1 MDFNDRVKWG
11 GAVTLTQAVD
21 YDGSMKNWFS
31 SIALV
36 WATTGVCAQPPVQNS
51 NLNAVLFYQLLLGEL
66 NVRAGEPGSGFA
78 IILDAARKT
87 KDEALF
93 QRATEL
99 ALQSRSGDAA
109 LQAARS
115 WKSSLPESQEANRYI
130 LQILLA
136 LNRVEEAGQALR
148 ASIFSL
154 PLQEQS
160 AAIGSIPRVFS
171 RVQDKNFAAKVVE
184 QALSAAIQN
193 PETAATAWTTIGRM
207 KREAGEIQPAAEA
220 ARAGHA
226 ANGKAPGPIMLALS
240 LLNVVPSEVQPM
252 ITRYM
257 AGDALPDLRLGY
269 ARSLID
275 LNEMQLAL
283 VQLNLLSKQNPDFAP
298 GWLFLGLLQTDLSQF
313 AAAELSLQRFIKLNA
328 STDTTN
334 AANGPSGTSGTDAS
348 GGLSEAYFALSQIAQ
363 KQGQLAQADQWLARI
378 SPDSD
383 PLKIA
388 SRRAALLA
396 QQGRKAE
403 GLNLLE
409 QVKVSNPQAA
419 KQKALAISQWLR
431 DDKQFNAAL
440 TTIEEALTKF
450 PADTDLQ
457 SELAMICEKLGRYDQ
472 MESLLRGIMKAK
484 PNDPHAFNALGYS
497 LADRNTRLDEAR
509 QLILKAIQLAPRD
522 PFIQDSLGWL
532 EYRVGNTKE
541 ALHILEAAYKARPDA
556 EIAAHLGEVYWILG
570 QQDKAGS
577 IWREGL
583 LLKSDNETLLETLKQ
598 FKFTP

>member
-1 MDFNDRVKWG
+1 MGG

-220 ARAGHA
+220 ARSGHA

-313 AAAELSLQRFIKLNA
+313 AAAELSLQRFIKLNS

-334 AANGPSGTSGTDAS
+334 AANVTSGPSGTSGTDAS

-457 SELAMICEKLGRYDQ
+457 SELAMICEKLGRYEQ

>member
-1 MDFNDRVKWG
+1 
-11 GAVTLTQAVD
+11 
-21 YDGSMKNWFS
+21 MKYWFS
-31 SIALV
+31 SLALV
-36 WATTGVCAQPPVQNS
+36 WATTGVCAEPPVQNS
-51 NLNAVLFYQLLLGEL
+51 KLNAVLFYQLLLGEL
-66 NVRAGEPGSGFA
+66 NVREGEPGSGFA

-93 QRATEL
+93 VRATDL
-99 ALQSRSGDAA
+99 ALQSRSGEAA

-115 WKSSLPESQEANRYI
+115 WKTSLPESQEANRYI

-136 LNRVEEAGQALR
+136 LNRVEEAGQALKT
-148 ASIFSL
+148 SLFSL
-154 PLQEQS
+154 PIQEQS
-160 AAIGSIPRVFS
+160 AAIGAIPRVFS

-184 QALSAAIQN
+184 QAIAAAIRN
-193 PETAATAWTTIGRM
+193 PETAASAWTTIGRM
-207 KREAGEIQPAAEA
+207 KRDAGEIQPAAEA

-226 ANGKAPGPIMLALS
+226 ANGNAPGPIMLALS

-269 ARSLID
+269 ARTLID
-275 LNEMQLAL
+275 LGQMQPAL
-283 VQLNLLSKQNPDFAP
+283 LQLNQLSKQNPEFAP
-298 GWLFLGLLQTDLSQF
+298 GWLFLGLLQSDLSQF
-313 AAAELSLQRFIKLNA
+313 APAELSLQRFIKLVENTKG
-328 STDTTN
+328 S
-334 AANGPSGTSGTDAS
+334 DAS
-348 GGLSEAYFALSQIAQ
+348 GGLSEAYLALSQIAQ

-378 SPDSD
+378 PPDTD

-388 SRRAALLA
+388 SRRAALLV
-396 QQGRKAE
+396 QKGRKAE

-419 KQKALAISQWLR
+419 RQKALAISQWLR
-431 DDKQFNAAL
+431 EDKQFNAAL

-457 SELAMICEKLGRYDQ
+457 SELAMICEKLGRFDQ
-472 MESLLRGIMKAK
+472 MESLLLGLMKAK

-509 QLILKAIQLAPRD
+509 QLILKAVQLAPQD

-532 EYRVGNTKE
+532 EYRVGNTAE
-541 ALHILEAAYKARPDA
+541 AVRILEAAFRARPDA

-583 LLKSDNETLLETLKQ
+583 ILKSDNETLLETLKQ
-598 FKFTP
+598 FKFKP